1 MLKIAI
7 DSHQKGER

>member
-7 DSHQKGER
+7 NILY

>member
-7 DSHQKGER
+7 LNTRIFIL